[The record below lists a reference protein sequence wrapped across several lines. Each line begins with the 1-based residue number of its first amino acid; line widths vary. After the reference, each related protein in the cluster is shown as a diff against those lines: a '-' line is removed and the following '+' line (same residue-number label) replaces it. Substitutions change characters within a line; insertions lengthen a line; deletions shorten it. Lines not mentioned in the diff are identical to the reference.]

1 MTARSLV
8 TSTVPV
14 APTAGHGGRWDLLR
28 ALGAIAST
36 PPPLSHPVAAG
47 LGLPQPDAAEH
58 TGVFVLSAPP
68 HAAIYLG
75 AEGRLGGEGLDRVA
89 GFWRALGL
97 SPPPDADNLGALLAL
112 YAELGDAET
121 AARSER
127 ASTQVRRARE
137 ALLWEH
143 LWSWAPGYL
152 TTVARLETASL
163 GPWARL
169 TLRALARE
177 AGLAASPAALPLAL
191 RSAPPAL
198 RATGTGSPG
207 ALGRQDL
214 LDALLAPVR
223 SGVVITSADLRQAA
237 TAAGVGYRPG
247 ERRYTL
253 AAMLDQDSPATAGW
267 LRAFARRWARWHAR
281 QRPVA
286 APDPRRWW
294 AGRASGTAAVLRK
307 LEERLVTAGYSGP

>member
-1 MTARSLV
+1 MGASPPPPAATAE
-8 TSTVPV
+8 
-14 APTAGHGGRWDLLR
+14 HGGRWELLR

-36 PPPLSHPVAAG
+36 PPPLSHAVAAG
-47 LGLPQPDAAEH
+47 LGLPPAAAAEH

-75 AEGRLGGEGLDRVA
+75 AEGKLGGEGLDRVA

-97 SPPPDADNLGALLAL
+97 APPPDADHLGALLAL
-112 YAELGDAET
+112 YAELGEAEA
-121 AARSER
+121 AARPER
-127 ASTQVRRARE
+127 ARVQVRRARE

-152 TTVARLETASL
+152 TAVARLGTPSL

-177 AGLAASPAALPLAL
+177 AGLAAPPVALPLAL
-191 RSAPPAL
+191 RAAPPAL
-198 RATGTGSPG
+198 GPAGPASRG
-207 ALGRQDL
+207 APDRREL

-223 SGVVITSADLRQAA
+223 SGVMITSADLREAA
-237 TAAGVGYRPG
+237 TVAGAGYRLG
-247 ERRYTL
+247 ERHYTL
-253 AAMLDQDSPATAGW
+253 AAMLDQDSPATVGW

-294 AGRASGTAAVLRK
+294 AGRARGTAAVLSE
-307 LEERLVTAGYSGP
+307 LHERLVTAG